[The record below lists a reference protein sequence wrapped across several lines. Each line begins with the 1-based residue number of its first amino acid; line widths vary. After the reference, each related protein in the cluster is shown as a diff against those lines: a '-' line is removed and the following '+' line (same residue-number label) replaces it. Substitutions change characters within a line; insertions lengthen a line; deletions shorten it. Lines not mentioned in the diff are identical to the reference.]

1 MRRRLVSFL
10 HVTFLLLIIFSVRAS
25 TGYAQDDP
33 IGALINAMPVEQRV
47 AQLFLVTFPGDDTS
61 ADAPAAQLVRDLH
74 VGGVVLRTSNQNYTN
89 SSDAPEEIATVARAL
104 QTTAIES
111 STAGEE
117 PPEDAGPFV
126 PLFIGLELTSSP
138 NRPGDGIPEGG
149 FTEVPTQMALGA
161 TWRTENV
168 EYVGSIL
175 GRELNAVGVNMLLGP
190 YLDVMTGPRPGL
202 PGDLGTSVFGG
213 DPYWV
218 SQMSRAFIR
227 GVHAGS
233 ENQVVVI
240 SQHFPGLGASDR
252 RPEEEIAT
260 VQKSLEELKRIE
272 LPPFFEVTALRE
284 TDPLG
289 DADGLQTTHIRYRG
303 LQGNIRQVTRP
314 ISLDAQNLP
323 EILALT
329 QFEAWRG
336 NRGLLVS
343 GPLGVPS
350 IRRFYNDQLGTF
362 LPRQVAQEAFVA
374 GHDLLFVADFAQSG
388 AWQEQITN
396 VRSTINFF
404 ADRYRE
410 DPVFAERVN
419 VSLRRILAAKLD
431 MAGGQFTPESVIPPA
446 LEDSE
451 ESPLRTAQPEI
462 ARIAQ
467 ESTTLIFP
475 SLGDLADR
483 LPGPPLP
490 DENILIFTD
499 AHEIQDCPDCQ
510 PRPLIP
516 PNALEDAL
524 LQRYGP
530 DASGQL
536 TPSRI
541 TSLTFQDLNLYLDTI
556 MQEPA
561 PRGNVE
567 PVEGVQVTVTP
578 TPQPDVSAAIRES
591 DWIIFMTERVAPN
604 ERPHSAAL
612 KRFLREGGDS
622 VRSQRLVVFAMGAPY
637 YLDATEISKL
647 TAYFAFYTPSP
658 TFIESAGRL
667 LFREFAPTGAPP
679 VTVPGINYDLISQL
693 EPDPNQIIQVG
704 LAEFFEGEST
714 EPPPTLDL
722 QLGDTITLRTGV
734 IVDHNGHRVPDGT
747 PVTFI
752 LEYPNEGVELPR
764 QETTTR
770 DGVAETTVVLEREG
784 QLAVQVM
791 AGAAR
796 QSTTLLL
803 TIEGEEPAEIATVVP
818 PSTET
823 ATPAP
828 TPTQTATPTPTDTP
842 APTPTITPTPTPMP
856 ATLVRHIP
864 PNAVG
869 WRTLLMALTSIG
881 VFGIVIAAIRT
892 ELPRNARARQF
903 LLTLV
908 CGLATYILYF
918 AVWGMGILPA
928 RLGSSH
934 GAILLSFLG
943 ALLPTIFNWAPG
955 EGESHATR

>member
-1 MRRRLVSFL
+1 MKRRIYIVL
-10 HVTFLLLIIFSVRAS
+10 HFTVLFLLSLSVHAS

-33 IGALINAMPVEQRV
+33 IGTLINAMPVEQRV

-61 ADAPAAQLVRDLH
+61 AGRPAAQLVRDLH
-74 VGGVVLRTSNQNYTN
+74 VGGVVLRASNQNYTN
-89 SSDAPEEIATVARAL
+89 SSDAPEEIATVARELQSIAL
-104 QTTAIES
+104 ES
-111 STAGEE
+111 SIAGEE
-117 PPEDAGPFV
+117 PPDDAGPFV
-126 PLFIGLELTSSP
+126 PLFVGLELTSSP
-138 NRPGDGIPEGG
+138 NRPGDGIPQGG

-161 TWRTENV
+161 TWKTDNV
-168 EYVGSIL
+168 EYIGSVL

-190 YLDVMTGPRPGL
+190 HLDVMTGPRPGL

-218 SQMSRAFIR
+218 SQMSRAFTR

-233 ENQVVVI
+233 ENRVVVI

-272 LPPFFEVTALRE
+272 LPPFFEVTALRD

-289 DADGLQTTHIRYRG
+289 DVDGLQTTHIRYRG

-323 EILALT
+323 EILALP
-329 QFEAWRG
+329 QFEAWRN

-374 GHDLLFVADFAQSG
+374 GHDLLFLADFAQTD
-388 AWQEQITN
+388 AWQEQISN
-396 VRSTINFF
+396 VRSTIDFF

-410 DPVFAERVN
+410 DPVFADRVN
-419 VSLRRILAAKLD
+419 TSLRRILAAKLD
-431 MAGGQFTPESVIPPA
+431 MAGGQFTSENVIPPA
-446 LEDSE
+446 LGERE

-467 ESTTLIFP
+467 ESATLIFP

-483 LPGPPLP
+483 LPGPPLA

-499 AHEIQDCPDCQ
+499 AHQVQDCPDCEL
-510 PRPLIP
+510 RPFIP
-516 PNALEDAL
+516 PEALEDAL

-541 TSLTFQDLNLYLDTI
+541 TSLTFEDLDAYLDAIT
-556 MQEPA
+556 QEPA
-561 PRGNVE
+561 PGGNVE
-567 PVEGVQVTVTP
+567 PAEDTQTTVTP
-578 TPQPDVSAAIRES
+578 TPQPDVGEAIQEA
-591 DWIIFMTERVAPN
+591 DWIIFMTERVAPD

-658 TFIESAGRL
+658 TFIESVGRL
-667 LFREFAPTGAPP
+667 LFREFAPGGAPP
-679 VTVPGINYDLISQL
+679 VTVPGINYDLITQL
-693 EPDPNQIIQVG
+693 EPDADQIIQVG
-704 LAEFFEGEST
+704 LAEFFDGDST
-714 EPPPTLDL
+714 EPPRTLDL

-764 QETTTR
+764 QEATTR

-818 PSTET
+818 PPTDT
-823 ATPAP
+823 PTPAP
-828 TPTQTATPTPTDTP
+828 TPTETATPTPTDTP
-842 APTPTITPTPTPMP
+842 ASTPTVTPTPTPLP

-864 PNAVG
+864 PGAAG
-869 WRTLLMALTSIG
+869 WRTLLMTLASVSI
-881 VFGIVIAAIRT
+881 FGIVISAIRT
-892 ELPRNARARQF
+892 ELPRSSRARQF

-918 AVWGMGILPA
+918 IVWGMGILPA
-928 RLGSSH
+928 RLGSSQ
-934 GAILLSFLG
+934 GAILLSLLG
-943 ALLPTIFNWAPG
+943 ALLPTIFNWTPR
-955 EGESHATR
+955 EDEKPATR